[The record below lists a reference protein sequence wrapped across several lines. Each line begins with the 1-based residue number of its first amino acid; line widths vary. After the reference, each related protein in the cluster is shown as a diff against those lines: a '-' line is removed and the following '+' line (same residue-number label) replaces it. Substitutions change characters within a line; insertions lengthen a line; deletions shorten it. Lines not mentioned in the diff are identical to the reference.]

1 MEPSNTEAVAIEEDP
16 NASITLPSSTDP
28 GTVEASQDGMTLEP
42 MYKELLST
50 SGDINQAP
58 FLEPALGMTFDSYKE
73 AEQFYNTYARHV
85 GFGTRIKC
93 TSRSKVTNETNRVVI
108 CCNKEGFKPTR
119 KITTFSKP
127 ITRIGCMARMR
138 VVKQNS
144 SRKWVVTDLHLPHN
158 HVCFPHMARF
168 YRSHKRLES
177 AGKKENKLNYGAGN
191 KVNNSFGSSAVDAE
205 GHAHL
210 SYGQEQ
216 TRKHLKLKEGDAI
229 AIQWFF
235 KHMQSTNRGFYYLM
249 DFDAEG
255 RLRNVFWAD
264 VKSRAAYEYF
274 GDVITFDTTY
284 LIDGY
289 EIPLVSF
296 VGANHHGQSVLL
308 GCGLLADDT
317 IETYIWLFKSWLNCM
332 SGRAPNAIISD
343 YSESIQVAIREVFPA
358 ARHRLCLCH
367 IMKKA
372 PSYLEGLADNKAIKK
387 ALKKA
392 VYDSIRI
399 DEFES
404 AWRKFIEEFQL
415 EHNQW
420 LDSLYE
426 LRHQWVPVF
435 VKDTFCAGMSIIQ
448 RGESVTTFFDG
459 YVQQKTALKEFV
471 EKYEVA
477 IKSSYEREAQAD
489 FESYDTI
496 PIMKTRLYCES
507 QLAKVYTGSVFMQFQ
522 EEIYGTFNC
531 YNIEHTRTGAQ
542 LAIYTLKERIFD
554 KHGNMIGVK
563 DYEVLSNEAEIEFQ
577 CICRLFQ
584 YKGILCRHVLYVLNH
599 LGVNEIPNRYII
611 TRWRK
616 DFKRIHALHTRSNG
630 VMPTDALQG
639 YDDLY
644 QRFIHLVEEGSLS
657 ADRYELAVKGMTEL
671 MDKIL
676 AVGEDLSKSY
686 TKAGKPHNAGDADTT
701 NKSKRIKNP
710 GASTT
715 PVMNPYVVRDPSKA
729 WQQGHTKGGRHRS
742 GDLGTTNR
750 KH

>member
-1 MEPSNTEAVAIEEDP
+1 MEPSSTGTVAVEGEPNT
-16 NASITLPSSTDP
+16 SIPVPSSMDP
-28 GTVEASQDGMTLEP
+28 GTVEAAQDGMTLEP

-158 HVCFPHMARF
+158 HVCSPHMARF
-168 YRSHKRLES
+168 YRSHKRLEP
-177 AGKKENKLNYGAGN
+177 GGA
-191 KVNNSFGSSAVDAE
+191 
-205 GHAHL
+205 
-210 SYGQEQ
+210 
-216 TRKHLKLKEGDAI
+216 
-229 AIQWFF
+229 
-235 KHMQSTNRGFYYLM
+235 
-249 DFDAEG
+249 
-255 RLRNVFWAD
+255 
-264 VKSRAAYEYF
+264 
-274 GDVITFDTTY
+274 
-284 LIDGY
+284 
-289 EIPLVSF
+289 
-296 VGANHHGQSVLL
+296 
-308 GCGLLADDT
+308 
-317 IETYIWLFKSWLNCM
+317 
-332 SGRAPNAIISD
+332 
-343 YSESIQVAIREVFPA
+343 
-358 ARHRLCLCH
+358 
-367 IMKKA
+367 
-372 PSYLEGLADNKAIKK
+372 
-387 ALKKA
+387 
-392 VYDSIRI
+392 
-399 DEFES
+399 
-404 AWRKFIEEFQL
+404 
-415 EHNQW
+415 
-420 LDSLYE
+420 
-426 LRHQWVPVF
+426 
-435 VKDTFCAGMSIIQ
+435 
-448 RGESVTTFFDG
+448 
-459 YVQQKTALKEFV
+459 
-471 EKYEVA
+471 
-477 IKSSYEREAQAD
+477 
-489 FESYDTI
+489 
-496 PIMKTRLYCES
+496 
-507 QLAKVYTGSVFMQFQ
+507 VFMQFQ

-554 KHGNMIGVK
+554 KHGNMTGVK

-657 ADRYELAVKGMTEL
+657 ADRYELAVKGMTDL

-676 AVGEDLSKSY
+676 AVGEDVSKSY
-686 TKAGKPHNAGDADTT
+686 AKGGKSHNAGDADTT

-710 GASTT
+710 GVNTT

-729 WQQGHTKGGRHRS
+729 WQQGHTKGGRHKS
-742 GDLGTTNR
+742 GELGPTNKKR
-750 KH
+750 